1 MKGTL
6 PTRPMKKLGEDE
18 KGNSMWQL
26 LLQCWTAESGDRP
39 SSGQVVGTVSG
50 PVSER
55 LFTYE
60 LNPDSWFLL

>member
-6 PTRPMKKLGEDE
+6 PTRPMEKLGDDE
-18 KGNSMWQL
+18 QGNSMWQL
-26 LLQCWTAESGDRP
+26 LLQCWTRESGDRP

-50 PVSER
+50 AVSVR